1 MAFYSATEGSVALS
15 FEDQDYHRRRSEIEL
30 DQALSAATEES
41 AVAHLT
47 LARLHRDRR
56 HAIGEHKM
64 RFAARPGIFRTD
76 KEG

>member
-1 MAFYSATEGSVALS
+1 MS

-30 DQALSAATEES
+30 DQALSADTEES

-47 LARLHRDRR
+47 LARLHRLRR
-56 HAIGEHKM
+56 QAIGDHKM
-64 RFAARPGIFRTD
+64 RFAVQPGIFRTD